1 MSDVTIDPSET
12 SEQLKASYLTAED
25 CKIAASVLYQA
36 YHDDELFKQILAYDS
51 AKPAVYEKKLRLL
64 IREELA
70 SFWQNHQHLIGVFA
84 DDNLLAVSCVQKA
97 NDALAAD
104 RVWHWRLKLMLNTGM
119 LSTNQ
124 LIEKEKAIHQA
135 LAAFPNCCFI
145 SLFAVDPHV
154 QHQGIGRYLLRAID
168 DVVKSDDANYSAVFI
183 TRDRYSALFISE
195 GYHAEQELT
204 FTKVSGKLFVKEKV
218 VNG

>member
-1 MSDVTIDPSET
+1 MVDET
-12 SEQLKASYLTAED
+12 LATPAALDTELKASYLTAED

-36 YHDDELFKQILAYDS
+36 YHVDELFQQILGYDK
-51 AKPAVYEKKLRLL
+51 ANKGAYEKKLRLL

-70 SFWQNHQHLIGVFA
+70 SFWQSHQHIIGVFA
-84 DDNLLAVSCVQKA
+84 GDNLLAVSCVQKA

-104 RVWHWRLKLMLNTGM
+104 RVWHWRLKLMLNTGV

-135 LAAFPNCCFI
+135 VASFPNCCFI
-145 SLFAVDPHV
+145 SLFAVDPYV

-168 DVVKSDDANYSAVFI
+168 DVVKSDGAQASAVFI
-183 TRDRYSALFISE
+183 TQERFHDLFISE
-195 GYHAEQELT
+195 GYQGETELT
-204 FTKVSGKLFVKEKV
+204 FTKVKGKLFVKQK
-218 VNG
+218 G

>member
-1 MSDVTIDPSET
+1 MADET
-12 SEQLKASYLTAED
+12 LATPALDTELKASYLTAED

-36 YHDDELFKQILAYDS
+36 YHDDELFQQILGYDK
-51 AKPAVYEKKLRLL
+51 ANKGAYEKKLRLL

-70 SFWQNHQHLIGVFA
+70 SFWQSHQHIIGVFA
-84 DDNLLAVSCVQKA
+84 GDNLLAVSCVQKA

-104 RVWHWRLKLMLNTGM
+104 RVWHWRLKLMLNTGV

-135 LAAFPNCCFI
+135 VASFSDCCFI

-168 DVVKSDDANYSAVFI
+168 DVVKSDGAQASAVFI
-183 TRDRYSALFISE
+183 TQERFHDLFISE
-195 GYHAEQELT
+195 GYQGETELT
-204 FTKVSGKLFVKEKV
+204 FTKVSGKLFVKQK
-218 VNG
+218 G

>member
-1 MSDVTIDPSET
+1 MTDELLAEGNVSTE
-12 SEQLKASYLTAED
+12 LKASYLTAED
-25 CKIAASVLYQA
+25 CNIAASVLYQA
-36 YHDDELFKQILAYDS
+36 YHDDELFQQILAFDARS
-51 AKPAVYEKKLRLL
+51 PSIYEKKLRLL

-70 SFWQNHQHLIGVFA
+70 SFWQSHQHIIGVFSG
-84 DDNLLAVSCVQKA
+84 DNLLAVSCVQKA
-97 NDALAAD
+97 NDSLAAD

-119 LSTNQ
+119 ISTKQ

-135 LAAFPNCCFI
+135 VTAFPNCCFI

-168 DVVKSDDANYSAVFI
+168 DLVKTDNAEHSAVFI
-183 TRDRYSALFISE
+183 TQHRHCDLFQSE

-204 FTKVSGKLFVKEKV
+204 FTKVTGKLFVKAKV
-218 VNG
+218 ANR